1 MEIIIKGKVPSDP
14 RSRVLAIEAAT
25 RAICDR
31 AGTDPADGIMML
43 LTAAAHLQSQYSKR
57 PVNETI
63 TVLAECLG
71 CAIVAADGFFTLR
84 PANTSGLSD
93 FQG

>member
-1 MEIIIKGKVPSDP
+1 MEIVIKGKVPSDP

-25 RAICDR
+25 RAICEQ

-63 TVLAECLG
+63 TALAAALG
-71 CAIVAADGFFTLR
+71 HAAVVADEFFTLR
-84 PANTSGLSD
+84 PANISKAEPRP
-93 FQG
+93 